1 MGRSNLLSKGET
13 HDTLHWRVCKHFSVR
28 ITVDLDADLLSA
40 VEERRTACKTTGEVL
55 ADLARQAL
63 RITPTTD
70 ITSIQPPRGTSI
82 RREDEKARS
91 LA

>member
-1 MGRSNLLSKGET
+1 
-13 HDTLHWRVCKHFSVR
+13 VR

-63 RITPTTD
+63 RITPATD
-70 ITSIQPPRGTSI
+70 ISALPAQRGSTI
-82 RREDEKARS
+82 RRDDEERARS

>member
-1 MGRSNLLSKGET
+1 
-13 HDTLHWRVCKHFSVR
+13 VR

-63 RITPTTD
+63 RISPHTD
-70 ITSIQPPRGTSI
+70 YAAVPSLRSTGI
-82 RREDEKARS
+82 RREDDARPRS